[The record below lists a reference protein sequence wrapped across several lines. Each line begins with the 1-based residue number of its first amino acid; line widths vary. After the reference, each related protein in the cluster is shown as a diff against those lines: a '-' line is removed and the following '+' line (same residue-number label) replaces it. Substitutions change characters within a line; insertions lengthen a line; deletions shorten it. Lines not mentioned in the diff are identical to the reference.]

1 MHVRIPA
8 DGSRANTVTRGPSSL
23 NRNSQDKTRQNTVT
37 SLRRAVYKLAVT
49 IGNDFI
55 HAVLQVTCS
64 CANPICKYLGLLMLH
79 TNARCMRLPTG

>member
-1 MHVRIPA
+1 MGRARTQLGLLAVRHRSTA
-8 DGSRANTVTRGPSSL
+8 T
-23 NRNSQDKTRQNTVT
+23 QDKTRQNTVT